1 MFVTNWISTTK
12 IQKISEITNFFR
24 HYFLSRTEVNLDFKG
39 TDLLVLSACKTGQG
53 KVTAEGVFGLQRAFK
68 KAGVGTIIM
77 SLWNVDDK
85 VTSEFMIAFYE
96 QLTDKANN
104 WNKRK
109 AFEQTKE
116 IIRKEHP
123 DPYYWAAFV
132 MLD

>member
-1 MFVTNWISTTK
+1 M
-12 IQKISEITNFFR
+12 
-24 HYFLSRTEVNLDFKG
+24 
-39 TDLLVLSACKTGQG
+39 
-53 KVTAEGVFGLQRAFK
+53 TAEGVFGLQRAFK

-85 VTSEFMIAFYE
+85 VTSEFMVAFYE
-96 QLTDKANN
+96 QLTDKANT